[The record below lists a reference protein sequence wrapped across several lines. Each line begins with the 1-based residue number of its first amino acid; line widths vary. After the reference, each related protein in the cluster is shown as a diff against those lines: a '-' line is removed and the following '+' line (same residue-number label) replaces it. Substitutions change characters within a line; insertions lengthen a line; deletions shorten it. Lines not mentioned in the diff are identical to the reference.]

1 MLREEEQESQQ
12 IKQRPCNISRLK
24 KLKAE
29 RQRCAYTLRA
39 ILYAMR
45 EPIKPILGDSRLQEI
60 KDKRA
65 CLCIFLVDIGFTLSC
80 VAHNFNRTHAAIYHF
95 DRNFRGSIK
104 YSKELQ
110 SIMLKIEEAYEKIR
124 HDLPKIKGD

>member
-1 MLREEEQESQQ
+1 
-12 IKQRPCNISRLK
+12 
-24 KLKAE
+24 
-29 RQRCAYTLRA
+29 
-39 ILYAMR
+39 MR

-65 CLCIFLVDIGFTLSC
+65 CLCVFLIDIGFTLSC
-80 VAHNFNRTHAAIYHF
+80 VAYNFNRTHATVHHF

-110 SIMLKIEEAYEKIR
+110 SIMRKIEEAYEKIR
-124 HDLPKIKGD
+124 DYLPKIKGDF